1 MRTTEERTDAWGRW
15 RAIMALA
22 LLLPLSH
29 AGTARGQ
36 GPQFDIDSP
45 PGSPAGRGRLG
56 AALGASGTSAFDGTP
71 IVQQESIFGGR
82 PGPGVTRAPVNQLNP
97 PQAAVPMPTTR
108 FRPRVAE
115 PAQVPTYG
123 ELELPAKEEEIG
135 PPDGMT
141 LDQAIARLL
150 EQNLSLVALRFEI
163 PMAEADSLTASL
175 RANPIFYADSQLVP
189 YGRFS
194 NARPGGQTQYDVNV
208 TLPLDVW
215 RKRKARMLVAER
227 AKLVTEAQFQDA
239 MRLQVDNLYTEYVD
253 VVAAVM
259 TLRYSEAYVLGLNR
273 LLSIN
278 SALLQSGF
286 IKPADIDAI
295 KAQLEQ
301 GQLQIREATHALRKA
316 KRTLGLL
323 LNMSGVESDA
333 LEVRSP
339 LRDIRPLPVPGEELV
354 QTALGTRPDLN
365 AYRLG
370 LQRAEA
376 DVVLSRA
383 NRYSDVYLL
392 AQPYTFQDNR
402 YQGLKSAYSYAFG
415 VTVALPVY
423 NRNQGNILRSKL
435 NVEQSGVELAAQE
448 KQVAFDV
455 EEAVREFELSRQTVI
470 ELEREVIPASRRVR
484 DSAFRRFQGGE
495 TSAIDYIEAQKDY
508 NEVVRRFRDALV
520 RHRNS
525 MLDLNTVV
533 AIRIMP

>member
-1 MRTTEERTDAWGRW
+1 MRMTEQHSSAWCRW
-15 RAIMALA
+15 WGAWALA
-22 LLLPLSH
+22 ILLPLTL
-29 AGTARGQ
+29 AGKVRGQ
-36 GPQFDIDSP
+36 GPQVDVDTP
-45 PGSPAGRGRLG
+45 PGSPEGRGRLG
-56 AALGASGTSAFDGTP
+56 PALGSSGTSAFDGAP
-71 IVQQESIFGGR
+71 IAQQESLFGGR
-82 PGPGVTRAPVNQLNP
+82 PGPSVTRAPVNQLNP
-97 PQAAVPMPTTR
+97 PPATVPMPTTR

-123 ELELPAKEEEIG
+123 ELEMPAKEEEIG
-135 PPDGMT
+135 PPEGLT
-141 LDQAIARLL
+141 LDQAIGRLID
-150 EQNLSLVALRFEI
+150 QNLTLMALRFEI
-163 PMAEADSLTASL
+163 PMAQADSLTASL

-194 NARPGGQTQYDVNV
+194 NGRPGGQTQYDVNV
-208 TLPLDVW
+208 TLPIDVW

-239 MRLQVDNLYTEYVD
+239 MRLQIDNLYTEYVD

-273 LLSIN
+273 LLDIN

-323 LNMSGVESDA
+323 LNMSAAEADA
-333 LEVRSP
+333 LQVRSP
-339 LRDIRPLPVPGEELV
+339 LRDIRALPVAGDELIE
-354 QTALGTRPDLN
+354 TALGTRPDLN

-370 LQRAEA
+370 LQRAQA
-376 DVVLSRA
+376 DVVLARA

-392 AQPYTFQDNR
+392 WQPYTFQDNR

-415 VTVALPVY
+415 VTVSLPVY

-435 NVEQSGVELAAQE
+435 NVDQSGVELTAQE
-448 KQVAFDV
+448 KQVAFEV
-455 EEAVREFELSRQTVI
+455 EEAVREFELSRETVI
-470 ELEREVIPASRRVR
+470 ELEREVVPASRRVR

-525 MLDLNTVV
+525 MLDLNTAV
-533 AIRIMP
+533 AVRILP